1 MKALSSD
8 VLMWDH
14 RENDRANERRR
25 EGMETLE
32 FLPSRHKD
40 APRCRR
46 GTQLLRYYIFG
57 FSDFLPVISKV
68 TWGSRVPQIKPLC
81 RSKILNVEQ
90 VYTPARAATTIILI
104 VD

>member
-14 RENDRANERRR
+14 RENDRSNERKR

-46 GTQLLRYYIFG
+46 GKRLLRHYIFG

-68 TWGSRVPQIKPLC
+68 TWGSRGPKCKAGLY
-81 RSKILNVEQ
+81 SS
-90 VYTPARAATTIILI
+90 
-104 VD
+104 